1 MEYNKKIESALS
13 INRILRINLDPTLV
27 ECYSTPSCT
36 DLCKL
41 HVSRIIMSGDDI
53 LVVCYER
60 HSFCEKKIPIE
71 NVVAVYTG
79 GGGKLTKL
87 FDVKR

>member
-1 MEYNKKIESALS
+1 MEYNKKIENALS

-36 DLCKL
+36 DLCNL

-53 LVVCYER
+53 QVVCYER
-60 HSFCEKKIPIE
+60 HSVCEKKIPIE
-71 NVVAVYTG
+71 NVVAVYTKG
-79 GGGKLTKL
+79 DGKLTKL
-87 FDVKR
+87 FDLER